1 MWNSNVFKSYN
12 TQSSIF
18 DKPKPYAKKKSSYNK
33 PDFGKTKEN
42 IYYNSYRGTTR
53 IGGTLHLLS
62 RWKGSVFRLIWHD
75 VLIFLS
81 CYFSLTLIYR
91 LVLCDG
97 NLVDSIHKQR
107 FELMCIYA
115 QRFSGAIPIA
125 LLTGF
130 YVTSV
135 LSRWWDQFM
144 SLPYPDKIALKLVA
158 FVPGHVR
165 IDHNNTLLSLR

>member
-1 MWNSNVFKSYN
+1 MWNSKARKCYN
-12 TQSSIF
+12 NQTSIF
-18 DKPKPYAKKKSSYNK
+18 DKPRPYAKKKSFNDK
-33 PDFGKTKEN
+33 PDFKENQKTKAN

-53 IGGTLHLLS
+53 IGGTFHLLS

-75 VLIFLS
+75 LLIFIF
-81 CYFSLTLIYR
+81 CYFALAIIYR
-91 LVLCDG
+91 VVLCDG
-97 NLVDSIHKQR
+97 DLVDSIHKQR

-115 QRFSGAIPIA
+115 KRFSGAIPIA

-144 SLPYPDKIALKLVA
+144 SLPYPDKLALKLVA
-158 FVPGHVR
+158 FVPGHVS
-165 IDHNNTLLSLR
+165 IDHT